1 MLPTRKV
8 KVIKTFIELEIILE
22 LNITENRKKKT
33 TFDRNTSLSEQKNNV
48 DVCNNLFRSQCVF
61 I

>member
-1 MLPTRKV
+1 MLPTRKD
-8 KVIKTFIELEIILE
+8 KVMKPYIELEIILE
-22 LNITENRKKKT
+22 LNIRENRKKKT